1 MKRWRSGAKRV
12 ISLLPVNVY
21 LEARTQPGADIM
33 PCIIDW
39 CLVLYPPRP
48 PLPLYQL
55 RQIFQARQVISS
67 LLLLAALLV
76 VAELTTWSAA
86 CAKELVG
93 KEVFRKK
100 EEEEKR
106 EEKGWEVKE
115 DHPQGQ
121 SITCLSLTPSAKPQ
135 SIRLER

>member
-1 MKRWRSGAKRV
+1 
-12 ISLLPVNVY
+12 
-21 LEARTQPGADIM
+21 M
-33 PCIIDW
+33 PCIINW
-39 CLVLYPPRP
+39 CSSFTPP

-93 KEVFRKK
+93 KELFRKK
-100 EEEEKR
+100 EEEK
-106 EEKGWEVKE
+106 EERKGWEVKE

>member
-1 MKRWRSGAKRV
+1 M
-12 ISLLPVNVY
+12 
-21 LEARTQPGADIM
+21 
-33 PCIIDW
+33 
-39 CLVLYPPRP
+39 
-48 PLPLYQL
+48 
-55 RQIFQARQVISS
+55 
-67 LLLLAALLV
+67 
-76 VAELTTWSAA
+76 VAELTTWSGA

-93 KEVFRKK
+93 IELFRKKKK
-100 EEEEKR
+100 EEER

>member
-1 MKRWRSGAKRV
+1 MKRWRSEAKRV

-33 PCIIDW
+33 PCIISW
-39 CLVLYPPRP
+39 CSSFTPP

-67 LLLLAALLV
+67 LLLLRALFV
-76 VAELTTWSAA
+76 VAELTTTWSGAS
-86 CAKELVG
+86 AKELVG

-100 EEEEKR
+100 EKEEREEEG
-106 EEKGWEVKE
+106 KGWKVKE

>member
-1 MKRWRSGAKRV
+1 
-12 ISLLPVNVY
+12 
-21 LEARTQPGADIM
+21 M
-33 PCIIDW
+33 PCIINW
-39 CLVLYPPRP
+39 CSSFTPP

-76 VAELTTWSAA
+76 VAELTTWSGA

-100 EEEEKR
+100 EE
-106 EEKGWEVKE
+106 KE
-115 DHPQGQ
+115 
-121 SITCLSLTPSAKPQ
+121 
-135 SIRLER
+135 R

>member
-1 MKRWRSGAKRV
+1 MKRWRSEAKRV

-39 CLVLYPPRP
+39 CSSFTPPL
-48 PLPLYQL
+48 LPLYQL

-67 LLLLAALLV
+67 LLLLLAALLV

-100 EEEEKR
+100 EE
-106 EEKGWEVKE
+106 KE
-115 DHPQGQ
+115 
-121 SITCLSLTPSAKPQ
+121 
-135 SIRLER
+135 R

>member
-1 MKRWRSGAKRV
+1 M

-33 PCIIDW
+33 PCIINW
-39 CLVLYPPRP
+39 CSSFTPP

-93 KEVFRKK
+93 KELFGKNK
-100 EEEEKR
+100 EEKEEG
-106 EEKGWEVKE
+106 KGWEVKE